1 MQDHLGRI
9 RPGFEADLI
18 AVESDPALDVAK
30 LRTVSFVMKG
40 GAIVVDRAVTD
51 RGQPPPK

>member
-1 MQDHLGRI
+1 LGRI

-51 RGQPPPK
+51 RGQQPPK